1 METINYHL
9 GLSLSENKKTG
20 PIYVST
26 SSQLTCWDGC
36 AFYKNG
42 CYASGGK
49 VAIHWGLITQ
59 GKRGGSFA
67 DLVKRVASLPRGEL
81 FRHNQAG
88 DLPGRGAKINQGELR
103 KLTKA
108 TAGLRAWTYT
118 HKPVLGSGKQETAN
132 REAVREANES
142 GFVVNLSGNTLAHA
156 DELAALEIAPVVVVI
171 PEDAGKGTQYTPGGR
186 KVIVCPEQTQKPGQG
201 ITCKTC
207 QLCARGTRSVII
219 GFLAHGASHKKATAV
234 ARGEG
239 A

>member
-9 GLSLSENKKTG
+9 GLSLSDNEKTG

-26 SSQLTCWDGC
+26 SSRLTCWEGC
-36 AFYKNG
+36 AFFNNG
-42 CYASGGK
+42 CYAASGP
-49 VAIHWGLITQ
+49 ISWHWSAVTKL
-59 GKRGGSFA
+59 KRGGSFT
-67 DLVKRVASLPRGEL
+67 DLVSRVASIPRGEL

-88 DLPGRGAKINQGELR
+88 DLPGRGAKINRVELR
-103 KLTKA
+103 KLTRA
-108 TAGLRAWTYT
+108 THGLRAWTYT

-132 REAVREANES
+132 REAVREANKD

-171 PEDAGKGTQYTPGGR
+171 PEDAPRGTQYTPGGR

-219 GFLAHGASHKKATAV
+219 GFLAHGASHKKASTV

-239 A
+239 